1 MGEVMAVETVMAE
14 TAVDMIAVMAALV
27 VAEVEEEDL
36 AEDVVAAVEVVVA
49 TIAIKRDTLPV
60 NAQRLANNKFRTR
73 FMLFIY
79 CLLMKWQIPKFPKSG
94 IKIRYE

>member
-1 MGEVMAVETVMAE
+1 MEVETDMAE
-14 TAVDMIAVMAALV
+14 
-27 VAEVEEEDL
+27 EVEDME
-36 AEDVVAAVEVVVA
+36 AAAAAVEVVAA

-94 IKIRYE
+94 